1 MNEIEVRYFVNESAE
16 YNVGLE
22 VKIGEKK
29 NILEVHLPIG
39 YSKEEISNQD
49 IKRILKLIAK
59 QENRDIEKQK
69 RQNMFPILIAEKII
83 QNFLQYG
90 IYKEK

>member
-29 NILEVHLPIG
+29 M
-39 YSKEEISNQD
+39 Y
-49 IKRILKLIAK
+49 
-59 QENRDIEKQK
+59 
-69 RQNMFPILIAEKII
+69 
-83 QNFLQYG
+83 
-90 IYKEK
+90 